1 MLLTIDAGNTNTVFA
16 LIDHTEIV
24 EQWRISTGDQ
34 RTADE
39 YKVWLANLMSMAGR
53 KPSAIKGAI
62 IASVVPQVTWP
73 LNQLCRDFVGCVP
86 LVVGKENVDLGI
98 EVKLPNPAEV
108 GADRLVNAVAANQL
122 YGGPVV
128 IIDFGTA
135 TTFDVVGG
143 DGSYLGGIICP
154 GINLS
159 LSALHQA
166 AAKLPRI
173 AIAPPKSKVVT
184 GKSTLEAM
192 QSGIFWGYLAM
203 IEGLTDRLKAEHGGD
218 VKVIATGGL
227 APIFAGQTTAIDV
240 VSGDLTLVGLRMI
253 YDRNKPKST
262 TQEALDVLAAA
273 ESQSA

>member
-16 LIDHTEIV
+16 LLDGEEIV

-39 YKVWLANLMSMAGR
+39 YRVWLANLMMMSGHDA
-53 KPSAIKGAI
+53 STIKGAI

-73 LNQLCRDFVGCVP
+73 LTQLCRAYIECSP
-86 LVVGKENVDLGI
+86 LVIGQPDVDLGI
-98 EVKLPNPAEV
+98 DVRMPNPQEV
-108 GADRLVNAVAANQL
+108 GADRLVNAVAANAL
-122 YGGPVV
+122 FGGPAVV
-128 IIDFGTA
+128 IDFGTA
-135 TTFDVVGG
+135 TNFDVVGD
-143 DGSYLGGIICP
+143 DGAYLGGIICP

-173 AIAPPKSKVVT
+173 AIEPPKTKVVT

-192 QSGIFWGYLAM
+192 QSGIFWGYVGM
-203 IEGLTDRLKAEHGGD
+203 IEGLTDRLKKEHGEG

-227 APIFAGQTTAIDV
+227 ASIFAGQTDAIDA
-240 VSGDLTLVGLRMI
+240 VSKDLTLLGLSMI
-253 YDRNKPKST
+253 HKRNVQKSDLKS
-262 TQEALDVLAAA
+262 ALANLAAA
-273 ESQSA
+273 ESQTC